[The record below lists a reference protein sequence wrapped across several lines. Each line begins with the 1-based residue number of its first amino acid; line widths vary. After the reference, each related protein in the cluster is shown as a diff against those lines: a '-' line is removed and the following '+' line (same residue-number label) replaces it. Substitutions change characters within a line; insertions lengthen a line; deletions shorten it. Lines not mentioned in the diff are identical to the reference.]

1 MPRHQRPATKALVAC
16 AIGLPVAA
24 LLTGCGGGLSG
35 DSIAKVGD
43 TDITKTQYEQ
53 SLKFQQVL
61 ASQQVTGNKLF
72 ASATPK
78 LVSFEAPYTE
88 CTTKLKATVPKE
100 QQAQVTDAQIKQYCE
115 TIPEEA
121 KTRAVQQLISG
132 EVLEQESADADI
144 KVSDA
149 EVNKQLDAVYTQ
161 QIGGKANLPKFTK
174 LTGLNADVFKDQ
186 VRQGLELQK
195 LTAKATK
202 DAGKVTEKDV
212 QDYYNKNKKQYAQPE
227 SRNLHV
233 VLTKTEA
240 DAKKARAELD
250 GGATFASVA
259 DKYSIDQVT
268 KKADGKLANVVKGQ
282 QEKALETAAFST
294 AATKL
299 AGPVKTE
306 TGWYVLRVDK
316 ITPAKTIP
324 YAQVK
329 SVLKQQLEQ
338 TKPQE
343 AAQKWEEGVLK
354 KWKEKTEC
362 REGYNTVAFCKNE
375 AKPKTTTAAGAAQT
389 QQPESGQ

>member
-1 MPRHQRPATKALVAC
+1 MPRHQRPTTKALVAC

-24 LLTGCGGGLSG
+24 VVTGCGGGLSA
-35 DSIAKVGD
+35 DSIAKVDG
-43 TDITKTQYEQ
+43 TDITKTQFEQ
-53 SLKFQQVL
+53 SLKFQEMR
-61 ASQQVTGNKLF
+61 ASQQVTANKLF
-72 ASATPK
+72 SSAAPK
-78 LVSFEAPYTE
+78 LVSFKAPYTE

-100 QQAQVTDAQIKQYCE
+100 SQAQATPAVLKEYCAGIPDKAKQLAVQMLIS
-115 TIPEEA
+115 TKVLDEEA
-121 KTRAVQQLISG
+121 A
-132 EVLEQESADADI
+132 EENI

-149 EVNKQLDAVYTQ
+149 EINKQLDAVYTQ
-161 QIGGKANLPKFTK
+161 EIGGKANLAKFTK
-174 LTGLNADVFKDQ
+174 VTGLDAQVFKDL

-202 DAGKVTEKDV
+202 DAGKVTDADV
-212 QDYYNKNKKQYAQPE
+212 QAAYNKNKKQYQQPE

-240 DAKKARAELD
+240 DAKKARTELD
-250 GGATFASVA
+250 GGATFAAVA
-259 DKYSIDQVT
+259 KKYSIDQVT
-268 KKADGKLANVVKGQ
+268 KNAGGKLANVQKGQ
-282 QEKALETAAFST
+282 QEKALETAAFAT

-324 YAQVK
+324 FAQVK
-329 SVLKQQLEQ
+329 SILKQQLEQ

-354 KWKEKTEC
+354 KWKAKTEC
-362 REGYNTVAFCKNE
+362 REGYNTVAFCKNM
-375 AKPKTTTAAGAAQT
+375 PKATTTAAAPAA
-389 QQPESGQ
+389 GQ

>member
-1 MPRHQRPATKALVAC
+1 MPRLQRPTKALFAC
-16 AIGLPVAA
+16 AIGLPVAVA
-24 LLTGCGGGLSG
+24 VTGCGGGLSA
-35 DSIAKVGD
+35 DSIAKVDG
-43 TDITKTQYEQ
+43 TDITKTQFEQ
-53 SLKFQQVL
+53 SLKFQEMR
-61 ASQQVTGNKLF
+61 ASQQVTGSKLF
-72 ASATPK
+72 ESATPR
-78 LVSFEAPYTE
+78 LISFKAPYTE

-115 TIPEEA
+115 GIPSQA
-121 KTRAVQQLISG
+121 KQLAVQQLISTK
-132 EVLEQESADADI
+132 VLDEEAAEAKI
-144 KVSDA
+144 KVTDA
-149 EVNKQLDAVYTQ
+149 EIAKQLDAVYTQ
-161 QIGGKANLPKFTK
+161 EIGGKKNLGKFTK
-174 LTGLNADVFKDQ
+174 LTGLNADVFKDL

-202 DAGKVTEKDV
+202 DAGKVTDADV
-212 QDYYNKNKKQYAQPE
+212 QAYYDKNKKQYAQPE

-233 VLTKTEA
+233 VLTKTE
-240 DAKKARAELD
+240 DEAKKARTELD

-259 DKYSIDQVT
+259 KKYSIDQVT
-268 KKADGKLANVVKGQ
+268 KNAGGKLENVTKGQ

-306 TGWYVLRVDK
+306 TGWYVVRVDK

-324 YAQVK
+324 FAQVK

-354 KWKEKTEC
+354 KWKAKTEC
-362 REGYNTVAFCKNE
+362 REGYNTVAFCKNQ
-375 AKPKTTTAAGAAQT
+375 PPTTTTAAAGAAGAQ
-389 QQPESGQ
+389 

>member
-1 MPRHQRPATKALVAC
+1 MPRTQRPTKALFAC

-24 LLTGCGGGLSG
+24 VVTGCGGGLSA
-35 DSIAKVGD
+35 DSIAKVDG
-43 TDITKTQYEQ
+43 TDITKAQFEQ
-53 SLKFQQVL
+53 SLKFQEMR
-61 ASQQVTGNKLF
+61 ASQQVTGSKLF
-72 ASATPK
+72 EAPSPK
-78 LVSFEAPYTE
+78 LISFKAPYTE

-115 TIPEEA
+115 GIPTQA
-121 KTRAVQQLISG
+121 KQLAVQQLISTK
-132 EVLEQESADADI
+132 VLNEEAAEAKI
-144 KVSDA
+144 KVTDA
-149 EVNKQLDAVYTQ
+149 EINKQLDAVYTQ
-161 QIGGKANLPKFTK
+161 EIGGKKNLAKFTK
-174 LTGLNADVFKDQ
+174 LTGLDEQVFRDL

-202 DAGKVTEKDV
+202 DAGKVTDADV
-212 QDYYNKNKKQYAQPE
+212 AAYYEKNKKQYAQPE

-240 DAKKARAELD
+240 EAKKARTELD

-259 DKYSIDQVT
+259 KKYSIDQVT
-268 KKADGKLANVVKGQ
+268 KNADGKLENVTKGQ

-306 TGWYVLRVDK
+306 TGWYVVRVDK

-324 YAQVK
+324 LAQVK

-354 KWKEKTEC
+354 KWKAKTEC
-362 REGYNTVAFCKNE
+362 REGYNTVAFCKNQ
-375 AKPKTTTAAGAAQT
+375 PPTTTTAPAAGQ
-389 QQPESGQ
+389 